1 MTIKQTKDLHL
12 RTINI
17 DTSKWKNSI
26 ELRNVELDLAL
37 LTLKQCG
44 YVWIANWHLKDKL
57 YTVLTSKN
65 FDNNI
70 SDFVLTQ
77 ATEKQVIDFAIRIK
91 KIAAFT

>member
-17 DTSKWKNSI
+17 DTSKWKKSI
-26 ELRNVELDLAL
+26 GLSVELDLAS
-37 LTLKQCG
+37 LTLEQSG
-44 YVWIANWHLKDKL
+44 YVLITNWHLKDKL
-57 YTVLTSKN
+57 YTVLTRKN

-70 SDFVLTQ
+70 SDFVLIQ

-91 KIAAFT
+91 KMAAFT